1 MLASR
6 ISYVGDLGWELYVPM
21 EQGAQLWDALWEA
34 GQPHGLIPVGIGV
47 YGTTGRI
54 EKGYRAFG
62 TELETEYTV
71 VEAGMAPPKVKEA
84 DFIGKEAHLKHRAE
98 DPVAT
103 LCSLTVDDH
112 TSSTGEKRYM
122 MGKEP
127 ILTPDKQ
134 PITDAHGRR
143 SFVTS
148 AGSAPSVGKHVLMSY
163 LPPEYAVGGHQAHR
177 RVPRRPLPGDRRGR
191 RSHSPVRPQERA
203 DSLLMD
209 VLVCIKRVP
218 LSGGKFTITDDGR
231 DIETAKL
238 GFTISPHEEVAVEE
252 AVRIVEAARRAASR
266 C

>member
-1 MLASR
+1 
-6 ISYVGDLGWELYVPM
+6 M

-62 TELETEYTV
+62 TELETEFTV
-71 VEAGMAPPKVKEA
+71 VEAGMAPPKIKEA

-127 ILTPDKQ
+127 ILTTDKQ
-134 PITDAHGRR
+134 PITDAHGPPVVRHQRR
-143 SFVTS
+143 LGTVGRQARADELPA
-148 AGSAPSVGKHVLMSY
+148 AGVRRRRHEAD
-163 LPPEYAVGGHQAHR
+163 R
-177 RVPRRPLPGDRRGR
+177 RVPR
-191 RSHSPVRPQERA
+191 
-203 DSLLMD
+203 
-209 VLVCIKRVP
+209 
-218 LSGGKFTITDDGR
+218 
-231 DIETAKL
+231 
-238 GFTISPHEEVAVEE
+238 
-252 AVRIVEAARRAASR
+252 
-266 C
+266 